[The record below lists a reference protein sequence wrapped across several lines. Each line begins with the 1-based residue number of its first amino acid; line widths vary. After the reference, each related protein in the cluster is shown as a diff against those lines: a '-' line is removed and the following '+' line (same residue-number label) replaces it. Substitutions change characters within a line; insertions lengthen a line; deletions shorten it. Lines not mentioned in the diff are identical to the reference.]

1 MIEKTQGHLNTT
13 KTGSVHA
20 LHADVVE
27 VENEEDPETEKG
39 RRNPEVAPEKEAA
52 ARR

>member
-39 RRNPEVAPEKEAA
+39 RRNPEGLLLLTYFIPS
-52 ARR
+52 